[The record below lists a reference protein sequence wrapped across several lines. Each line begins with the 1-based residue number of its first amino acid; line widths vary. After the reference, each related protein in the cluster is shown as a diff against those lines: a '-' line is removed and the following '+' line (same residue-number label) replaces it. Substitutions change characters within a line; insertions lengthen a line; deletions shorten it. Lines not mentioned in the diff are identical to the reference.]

1 MRDAMPIRSR
11 VRQVAEAKGVKMS
24 ALQRTSGISMTSMRN
39 LWFSTNDG
47 TPDGEPLRQ
56 IHLPS
61 LYAVARILGVRPLEL
76 LEEFDEK

>member
-1 MRDAMPIRSR
+1 
-11 VRQVAEAKGVKMS
+11 
-24 ALQRTSGISMTSMRN
+24 MRN